1 MVEKKQ
7 KRQRQARQARL
18 AIVQALYQAHQS
30 DVSLKEVAAQFLERG
45 APELGLDADGADKE
59 QVALVEKL
67 DIPLFRRGIEKV
79 DKMRSDIEGFTQNA
93 LPEGKSLE
101 RLDPLLQVILLA
113 GGAELLIGKAPAAV
127 VISEYVDVSHG
138 FFEGSEPTL
147 INGVLDAVA
156 KAISL

>member
-1 MVEKKQ
+1 MEKQ
-7 KRQRQARQARL
+7 KRRQRQARQARL
-18 AIVQALYQAHQS
+18 AIVQALYQTYQS
-30 DVSLKEVAAQFLERG
+30 DTPLKEVASQFLERG
-45 APELGLDADGADKE
+45 APELGFDSQDSEDAQKD
-59 QVALVEKL
+59 LVEKL

-79 DKMRSDIEGFTQNA
+79 LEMRTDIESVTQKA

-147 INGVLDAVA
+147 INGVLDAVS
-156 KAISL
+156 KEISL